1 MNDHLHSDVS
11 DLRSRIRTNYD
22 ANEAD
27 VLHGLVERIKLSEDD
42 RKKVAA
48 VGANYVARVRKERSP
63 SMMEAFLA
71 EYGLSTTEGVG
82 LMCLAEALLRVPD
95 AET

>member
-27 VLHGLVERIKLSEDD
+27 VLHGLVERP
-42 RKKVAA
+42 R
-48 VGANYVARVRKERSP
+48 
-63 SMMEAFLA
+63 
-71 EYGLSTTEGVG
+71 
-82 LMCLAEALLRVPD
+82 
-95 AET
+95 